1 MKPDYKII
9 AVDFDGTLCE
19 NKWPDI
25 GKPNYE
31 MIAYIKSQQSKGAR
45 IILWTCRA
53 GLKLDE
59 ALLWC
64 SGHGLR
70 FDAVNRNVPEII
82 ESFGHDCR
90 KIYADVYIDDLSFN
104 HTGLMVSIKNALAT
118 TMEMYRDLGYNIT
131 LSETENDVIEITVVR
146 RKDGLKETVFTRHA
160 DCSAKSIEGRILEGI
175 HLCLDIIK
183 SKEAMYEH
191 EKAKNLNG

>member
-1 MKPDYKII
+1 MDYKII

-19 NKWPDI
+19 NAWPDI

-31 MIAYIKSQQSKGAR
+31 MLAYIKNQQRQGAK
-45 IILWTCRA
+45 IILWTCRE

-59 ALLWC
+59 ALMWC

-82 ESFGHDCR
+82 EAFGGDCR

-104 HTGLMVSIKNALAT
+104 HTGLIVPIRDALLT
-118 TMEMYRDLGYNIT
+118 TTEMYRDMGYNIT
-131 LSETENDVIEITVVR
+131 LSETKSGVITITVVR
-146 RKDGLKETVFTRHA
+146 RKDGR
-160 DCSAKSIEGRILEGI
+160 KSELLTYHGPRSSKKIEDKIIEGIE
-175 HLCLDIIK
+175 LCMNIFRESDEEND
-183 SKEAMYEH
+183 SKE
-191 EKAKNLNG
+191 KTNLNG

>member
-59 ALLWC
+59 ALIWC

-104 HTGLMVSIKNALAT
+104 HTGLTVPIKDAVAT

-131 LSETENDVIEITVVR
+131 LSETENDVTEVTVVR
-146 RKDGLKETVFTRHA
+146 RKNGMKATVFTKHSE
-160 DCSAKSIEGRILEGI
+160 CSVKSVEGRIVEAI

-183 SKEAMYEH
+183 CKEAANGSKE
-191 EKAKNLNG
+191 KKNLNG

>member
-1 MKPDYKII
+1 MKDFKII

-19 NKWPDI
+19 NAWPDI

-31 MIAYIKSQQSKGAR
+31 MLAYIKNQQRQGAK
-45 IILWTCRA
+45 IILWTCRE

-59 ALLWC
+59 ALIWC

-82 ESFGHDCR
+82 EAFGGDCR

-104 HTGLMVSIKNALAT
+104 HTGLIVPIRNTLLT
-118 TMEMYRDLGYNIT
+118 VMEYYRDNGYNIT
-131 LSETENDVIEITVVR
+131 LSEKENNVTEITVVR
-146 RKDGLKETVFTRHA
+146 RKDGLKQTVFTRHA
-160 DCSAKSIEGRILEGI
+160 DCSEKTIEDRIIEGI
-175 HLCLDIIK
+175 HLCVDIIRG
-183 SKEAMYEH
+183 KEEANGSN
-191 EKAKNLNG
+191 EKTNLNG